1 VLGFAMAGLLLG
13 HALSYLLAV
22 PDPNHRDLVL
32 RTTGHSYL
40 PTLGEVALLLLLAGV
55 AAVVVRS
62 WSGRRP
68 AGGERYASLAGLLGG
83 VQVTAF
89 VGQELLE
96 RLVSRSPLGE
106 LVHDHILL
114 IGVAVQIL
122 LALAGAAA
130 LRWLVRTS
138 DRLVDVVAR
147 RAAPPLRSVLV
158 SVPTQPNPVHG
169 RTLPSCPSVRAPPSP

>member
-1 VLGFAMAGLLLG
+1 MAGLLLG

-22 PDPNHRDLVL
+22 PDPYHRDLVL
-32 RTTGHSYL
+32 RSTGHAYL
-40 PTLGEVALLLLLAGV
+40 PTLGEVALLLLLAGM

-68 AGGERYASLAGLLGG
+68 AQGERYASLAGLLVG

-89 VGQELLE
+89 VGQELME

-106 LVHDHILL
+106 LMHDHILL

-122 LALAGAAA
+122 LALAGAAV
-130 LRWLVRTS
+130 LRWLVRAS
-138 DRLVDVVAR
+138 DRLADIVAR
-147 RAAPPLRSVLV
+147 PAVPPRAATVLLGTLRPRLSP
-158 SVPTQPNPVHG
+158 SRVPAGP
-169 RTLPSCPSVRAPPSP
+169 RSVRAPPSA